1 MDFDPAY
8 KRHKLHAFRA
18 QNERENE
25 EQIKHQESAI
35 TTPYKSLPGLT
46 LHIGGVLSNE
56 IENYRR
62 CVIAFLT
69 FLDSIAPSWWD
80 KLYLFNEKLVKR
92 PSKSADMIVELK
104 TRLKAKLERLTPRMV
119 IPAAAAIIAIEEQ
132 ETISVLPSKFL
143 QCYNRRNILFKIGN
157 VQETLKL
164 AYSIARRLGEVERLK
179 QQLILYTEQWINSD
193 GRDFELRSQRL
204 ALLANNIRGS
214 LVERFKGVRAVI
226 THYYRRRS
234 PNSQVK
240 VENKLPV
247 GIKPDSKTRLAN
259 AFNEVTAES
268 FSKTNDEIFRM
279 LAEVDQT
286 QTTDPAFISNY
297 IYNYVSKILPT
308 VKFSFNS
315 VESNEEGTSFGD
327 YLKPLEANIG
337 NLPLSS
343 TSQGLFEFQ
352 QHNEAGNRAL
362 TKGKGKANFIESD
375 NEGSERSNETPE
387 VIGYTQ
393 RNSYSELRRSREH
406 GHLIGKVLASS
417 EPKIFMN
424 ESANPKLENIGSK
437 ITLFRLSSSFEDD
450 RITQSDSEIS
460 NDEKSPRK

>member
-8 KRHKLHAFRA
+8 RRHKLHAFRA
-18 QNERENE
+18 QKQRENE
-25 EQIKHQESAI
+25 DQIKHQESTI
-35 TTPYKSLPGLT
+35 TTPYKSFPGLT
-46 LHIGGVLSNE
+46 LHIGGALSNE

-69 FLDSIAPSWWD
+69 FLDFIAPSWWD
-80 KLYLFNEKLVKR
+80 KLHLFNEKQVKR

-132 ETISVLPSKFL
+132 ETISVLPSNFL
-143 QCYNRRNILFKIGN
+143 QFRNRRNALFKVSN

-193 GRDFELRSQRL
+193 GRDFDLRAQRL
-204 ALLANNIRGS
+204 SLLANNIRGS
-214 LVERFKGVRAVI
+214 LVERFKGVQAVI

-268 FSKTNDEIFRM
+268 FSKTNDEIFRI
-279 LAEVDQT
+279 LAEVEQT
-286 QTTDPAFISNY
+286 QTIDPAFINNY
-297 IYNYVSKILPT
+297 THNYVAKLLPAA
-308 VKFSFNS
+308 KFSFDS

-327 YLKPLEANIG
+327 YFKPMEG
-337 NLPLSS
+337 NMDHLPLSS
-343 TSQGLFEFQ
+343 ASQGLFEFQ

-362 TKGKGKANFIESD
+362 TKCRGRANHIESD
-375 NEGSERSNETPE
+375 NEGSERSHEIPE
-387 VIGYTQ
+387 
-393 RNSYSELRRSREH
+393 EESRTRPFDQQTTN
-406 GHLIGKVLASS
+406 V
-417 EPKIFMN
+417 
-424 ESANPKLENIGSK
+424 
-437 ITLFRLSSSFEDD
+437 
-450 RITQSDSEIS
+450 
-460 NDEKSPRK
+460 